1 MQDHD
6 RLALRILRD
15 ALDEP
20 PQQRRDFVAR
30 RCCGDEALLL
40 RVHRMLAAADEM
52 TRSFDPANDGT
63 DTADSFPDALI
74 GDRLG
79 AWTVVER
86 IGRGGMGVVYKAER
100 SDADFQQ
107 VAALKLIRR
116 GFDFEE
122 VHARFLRERRIL
134 AQLSHPNLA
143 RFIDGGVTEDGR
155 PWFALEHVQG
165 DILTRWSDARRLD
178 IRARMRLLLEACAAV
193 QYAHTQLV
201 VHRDL
206 KPANILV
213 DGEGKVRLLDF
224 GIARLLSDTQAGEP
238 DSTNTSGIVPL
249 TPAYASPEQLA
260 GGFSGVAGDVYAM
273 GMIAYELIS
282 GVLPYDV
289 DPRDPL
295 AMRHAIQKSLPQPLT
310 QAIGRSEPTPGPA
323 SEVEP
328 VAASIAGTSSRNKED
343 ARSVPAESEA
353 DVRPSLRRRLHARS
367 LSMRQF
373 AATVRGDLARIVET
387 ALAREPQ
394 RRYATVAAFADD
406 LQRWLD
412 GEPVHASGNSLAYR
426 VRKFVVR
433 NRWAVITVS
442 ILACGLLVSSVLAL
456 RSASL
461 ERKQRE
467 FAVAELER
475 SHAVR
480 EYVML
485 MFRTAAE
492 QDDSARLSPRD
503 ILKQSADQLL
513 ARFQDSDNGPT
524 TALMLAELYMM
535 LGDAEGAAP
544 LLQRLTAADANY
556 AEADVRASA
565 EYNFAQIQ
573 YYRGMT
579 DQSIVLLGSAQR
591 YWQNAP
597 GGNHARLLNESRML
611 QAQLERASGQTDA
624 ALQTLRGAIEERQ
637 DRLQIRDRELAIL
650 LATEATTR
658 IQAGKYQ
665 AALDSADEAC
675 RLLAELGMQRT
686 TVGLGA
692 LNNRAQALMMLDRR
706 EEAQADFRT
715 VVESNR
721 VLFGSSLQLATAQ
734 NNLAM
739 SMLHEDQAAEMIDL
753 LEQALAMAIEF
764 SGQQGRATLMPRTN
778 LAEAYVTENRID
790 EAETLAE
797 AAVKIAAE
805 TFSGDALYTGTSH
818 RARARVRL
826 ARGDLDGARSDID
839 AARISFTAMG
849 AGGSRY
855 LESLVELTTDQ
866 D

>member
-20 PQQRRDFVAR
+20 LQHRRDFVAR
-30 RCCGDEALLL
+30 RCCGDAALLA
-40 RVHRMLAAADEM
+40 RVNRMLAAAEEM
-52 TRSFDPANDGT
+52 TRGFDSAGGSVDA
-63 DTADSFPDALI
+63 ADSFPDALI
-74 GDRLG
+74 GSRLG

-100 SDADFQQ
+100 DSADFRQ

-165 DILTRWSDARRLD
+165 DTLTRWSDARRLD

-238 DSTNTSGIVPL
+238 DSTSTSGIVPL

-260 GGFSGVAGDVYAM
+260 GSFSGVAGDVYAL

-295 AMRHAIQKSLPQPLT
+295 AMRHAVQQTLPQALA
-310 QAIGRSEPTPGPA
+310 QAIARPERKSGPA
-323 SEVEP
+323 SAVEP
-328 VAASIAGTSSRNKED
+328 ATRPWTEGDVLPASPTAEAD
-343 ARSVPAESEA
+343 ARPG
-353 DVRPSLRRRLHARS
+353 LHRRLHARS

-387 ALAREPQ
+387 ALDREPQ

-426 VRKFVVR
+426 ARKFVVR
-433 NRWAVITVS
+433 NRWAVITAS
-442 ILACGLLVSSVLAL
+442 ILACGLLASSVLAL

-461 ERKQRE
+461 EREQRE

-492 QDDSARLSPRD
+492 QGDPTRLSPRD

-556 AEADVRASA
+556 AEQDVRASA
-565 EYNFAQIQ
+565 EYDYAQIQ
-573 YYRGMT
+573 YHRGMAE
-579 DQSIVLLGSAQR
+579 QSAVLLASAQR
-591 YWQNAP
+591 YWQDAP
-597 GGNHARLLNESRML
+597 GTNHARLLNESRML
-611 QAQLERASGQTDA
+611 QAQLERASGQTNA
-624 ALQTLRGAIEERQ
+624 ALETLRGAIGERR
-637 DRLQIRDRELAIL
+637 DRLHIRDRELAIL
-650 LATEATTR
+650 LATEASIR
-658 IQAGKYQ
+658 VQAGQNQ
-665 AALDSADEAC
+665 AAFDSADEAC

-706 EEAQADFRT
+706 DEAQADFRS

-721 VLFGSSLQLATAQ
+721 TLFGPSLQLATAQ

-739 SMLHEDQAAEMIDL
+739 SMPKEDHAAEVIGL
-753 LEQALAMAIEF
+753 LEEALAMAVKF
-764 SGQQGRATLMPRTN
+764 SGEQGRATLMPRTN
-778 LAEAYVTENRID
+778 LAEAYVSAQRID

-797 AAVKIAAE
+797 AAVKIAGE
-805 TFSGDALYTGTSH
+805 SFNGDALYAGTSH

-826 ARGDLDGARSDID
+826 ARGDLDGARIDID
-839 AARISFTAMG
+839 AARRSFTAMG
-849 AGGSRY
+849 PGGSRY
-855 LESLVELTTDQ
+855 LASLAELRAEQ